1 MTAAPTH
8 AISTYRVSF
17 FFGPEQVE
25 GKPDVLACLFNVKK
39 RSWKSGIQVAVE
51 VSTGQLSAIEQRIH
65 LGDQLAKSLVVVEPH
80 EQADYQERSGDIFVQ
95 AVCRRKLDLQLLPG
109 LTQNNQ
115 RIPAEELMVELEQ
128 AISKEPQQ
136 LISYVLDELG
146 LAT

>member
-8 AISTYRVSF
+8 AILTYRVSF

-51 VSTGQLSAIEQRIH
+51 ISTGQLSAIEQRIH
-65 LGDQLAKSLVVVEPH
+65 LGDQLAKSLVGVEPH

-95 AVCRRKLDLQLLPG
+95 AVCRRKLDLRLLPG

>member
-8 AISTYRVSF
+8 AILTYRVSF

-51 VSTGQLSAIEQRIH
+51 ISTGQLSAIEQRIH
-65 LGDQLAKSLVVVEPH
+65 LSDQLAKSLVVVGPH
-80 EQADYQERSGDIFVQ
+80 EQADYQERSGDVFVQ

>member
-1 MTAAPTH
+1 
-8 AISTYRVSF
+8 
-17 FFGPEQVE
+17 
-25 GKPDVLACLFNVKK
+25 
-39 RSWKSGIQVAVE
+39 
-51 VSTGQLSAIEQRIH
+51 
-65 LGDQLAKSLVVVEPH
+65 VVVEPH
-80 EQADYQERSGDIFVQ
+80 EQTDYQERSGDIFVQ
-95 AVCRRKLDLQLLPG
+95 AVCRRKLDLRLLPG

>member
-1 MTAAPTH
+1 MITASPHELTA
-8 AISTYRVSF
+8 YRVSF
-17 FFGPEQVE
+17 FFGPESVE
-25 GKPDVLACLFNVKK
+25 GKADVLACVFNVKK
-39 RSWKSGIQVAVE
+39 RSWKAGIQVAVE
-51 VSTGQLSAIEQRIH
+51 VSSSQLSALERMIQLTDR
-65 LGDQLAKSLVVVEPH
+65 LAKSLVAVAPE
-80 EQADYQERSGDIFVQ
+80 ERSDYQERSSDVFIQ